1 MYCMGLT
8 SFVTELGEVVER
20 NLKNKA
26 VLISLIVL
34 AAFFHVVCFIL
45 LGILMLTLYS
55 RSLKGPV
62 PFLPK
67 RDEKETGAII
77 IGIVLFGIG
86 LYYLIRIYIPDFGWQ
101 IAFLLVGSLL
111 IAFGISRG
119 GEIRETGS

>member
-1 MYCMGLT
+1 MGLT
-8 SFVTELGEVVER
+8 SFVTELGEVVEK

-62 PFLPK
+62 PILPK

-77 IGIVLFGIG
+77 IGIGLFGIG

-119 GEIRETGS
+119 GDIRETGS

>member
-1 MYCMGLT
+1 MGLT